1 LATLE
6 SAGSEALARERL
18 KHALAA
24 DELVLFCQPIRALV
38 GAGYPMAEVLVRM
51 RDEEKALLPPGEFL
65 PVFEELGMMPQLDR
79 WVVRHVLPH
88 LRRGCRIP
96 CFTINLSGQT
106 LGDELF
112 PGFVAAELKA
122 SGVPPES
129 LVFEFDEADLAAG
142 MDRAS
147 AAATALQLAGCRI
160 LIDSFGAT
168 AHSLA
173 HLKRLRV
180 DLVKIDGSI
189 VRKLLSG
196 NGARNILDAILRI
209 ARTLNIGV
217 IGSCVEQQDVLLRLK
232 ALGVGYAQGF
242 GIHEP
247 GPLEK
252 IAG

>member
-1 LATLE
+1 
-6 SAGSEALARERL
+6 
-18 KHALAA
+18 
-24 DELVLFCQPIRALV
+24 
-38 GAGYPMAEVLVRM
+38 
-51 RDEEKALLPPGEFL
+51 
-65 PVFEELGMMPQLDR
+65 
-79 WVVRHVLPH
+79 
-88 LRRGCRIP
+88 
-96 CFTINLSGQT
+96 
-106 LGDELF
+106 DELF

>member
-1 LATLE
+1 M
-6 SAGSEALARERL
+6 SEKLIMLVEDSPD
-18 KHALAA
+18 
-24 DELVLFCQPIRALV
+24 DEELTTRALRQAKIANEIV
-38 GAGYPMAEVLVRM
+38 VARDGAEAVDFLFGEGAYAGRDLSRM
-51 RDEEKALLPPGEFL
+51 PAVFL

-79 WVVRHVLPH
+79 WVVRHVLPP

-147 AAATALQLAGCRI
+147 AAATALQLTGCRI